1 VRERV
6 ENGEIEEV
14 AAGEM
19 VQPNLVVQTE
29 DVQMD
34 EEEGSDED
42 EVGDLTK
49 MDGLEKSMTI
59 KELTT
64 KNYVDTELV
73 GELLELYGPGWLKH
87 NVPRL
92 PMSIK
97 MIDENI
103 LNKASACSLNVG
115 DDVISYIDFFIEILL

>member
-1 VRERV
+1 MRERV

-14 AAGEM
+14 AAGAM

-42 EVGDLTK
+42 QVGDLTK

-59 KELTT
+59 KEQELTNET
-64 KNYVDTELV
+64 YVDTELV
-73 GELLELYGPGWLKH
+73 GELIELYGPGWLKH

-92 PMSIK
+92 T
-97 MIDENI
+97 
-103 LNKASACSLNVG
+103 ARACTLVG
-115 DDVISYIDFFIEILL
+115 DDVIYGVFLIYILF